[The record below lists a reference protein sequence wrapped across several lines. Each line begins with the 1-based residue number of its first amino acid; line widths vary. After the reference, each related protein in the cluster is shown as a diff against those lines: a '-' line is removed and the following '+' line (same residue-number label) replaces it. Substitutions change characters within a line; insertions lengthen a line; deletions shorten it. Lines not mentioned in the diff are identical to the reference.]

1 MFYLTV
7 FLLFVLRVVA
17 RRATVISREVQLRDE
32 YDFIII
38 GGGTSGLTI
47 ADRLTENPESL
58 CDPTLLCFQASR
70 NH

>member
-1 MFYLTV
+1 MLYLTV

-17 RRATVISREVQLRDE
+17 RRATVISREVQLRDK

-47 ADRLTENPESL
+47 ADRLTENTKSP
-58 CDPTLLCFQASR
+58 CDPTLLRFQASC